1 MGACMSKLKD
11 LDKIAQEAE
20 RAILDAV
27 SLDALEEVRRTYLG
41 RRGIVAQLFDRVP
54 SLPAAQRPQAGRRL
68 NEIRDR
74 LQDTLTRRGE
84 DLQRAEQGL
93 RLADAAIDVTLPG
106 RRIALGRQHV
116 LTRTLEEIERI
127 FFGMGF
133 EIVDGTEVE
142 TDEFNF
148 ERLNMGRDHPARD
161 AQDSFYLT
169 DDLLLRTHT
178 TVVDARVMVGRTPP
192 MRILTTGRCY
202 RRDAPDATHMP
213 VFHQADGFM
222 VGERIT
228 MADLKGVLATFVRQ
242 MFGVEAVYRFVPS
255 YFPFTEPS
263 AELAVWFN
271 GRWLELAGSGMFHP
285 RVLELAGIDPVRH
298 TAFAFGLGI
307 GVDGIERSGGDAVFD
322 LEIAANRG
330 DLMSHL
336 GVARELAAATRTA
349 ARPPAGSLRA
359 DSAVGS
365 DAVRVEVREPALCP
379 RFTAALIAD
388 VTVGPPPDWMAR
400 RLEACGIRSINNV
413 VDVTNYVMLELGQ
426 PMHAFDYDQ
435 VQEGRLVVRQATPGE
450 RLTTLDGVDR
460 LLDPQTLVVADAGR
474 AASIAGIVGGAS
486 TEIRAST
493 RRVLLE
499 AASWHPPMIRR
510 TNKRLA

>member
-1 MGACMSKLKD
+1 MTTSKLKD

-27 SLDALEEVRRTYLG
+27 SLEALEEVRRTYLG
-41 RRGIVAQLFDRVP
+41 RRGIVAQLFDQVP
-54 SLPAAQRPQAGRRL
+54 ALPAAQRPQAGRRL

-74 LQDTLTRRGE
+74 LQDALTRRGE
-84 DLQRAEQGL
+84 ELQREQGL

-106 RRIALGRQHV
+106 RRIALGRRHV

-228 MADLKGVLATFVRQ
+228 MADLKGVLAAFVRQ

-285 RVLELAGIDPVRH
+285 RVLELAGIDPVRY
-298 TAFAFGLGI
+298 TAFAFGLG
-307 GVDGIERSGGDAVFD
+307 
-322 LEIAANRG
+322 
-330 DLMSHL
+330 
-336 GVARELAAATRTA
+336 
-349 ARPPAGSLRA
+349 
-359 DSAVGS
+359 
-365 DAVRVEVREPALCP
+365 
-379 RFTAALIAD
+379 
-388 VTVGPPPDWMAR
+388 
-400 RLEACGIRSINNV
+400 
-413 VDVTNYVMLELGQ
+413 
-426 PMHAFDYDQ
+426 
-435 VQEGRLVVRQATPGE
+435 
-450 RLTTLDGVDR
+450 VDR
-460 LLDPQTLVVADAGR
+460 PAMVRYGIPDIRLFWDNDLRLLQQF
-474 AASIAGIVGGAS
+474 
-486 TEIRAST
+486 
-493 RRVLLE
+493 
-499 AASWHPPMIRR
+499 
-510 TNKRLA
+510 

>member
-1 MGACMSKLKD
+1 MTTSKLKD

-27 SLDALEEVRRTYLG
+27 SLEALEEVRRTYLG
-41 RRGIVAQLFDRVP
+41 RRGIVAQLFDQVP

-74 LQDTLTRRGE
+74 LQDALTRRGE
-84 DLQRAEQGL
+84 ELQREQGL

-133 EIVDGTEVE
+133 EIVDGPEVE

-228 MADLKGVLATFVRQ
+228 MADLKGVLAAFVRQ

-285 RVLELAGIDPVRH
+285 RVLELAGIDLVRY
-298 TAFAFGLGI
+298 GI
-307 GVDGIERSGGDAVFD
+307 PDIRLFWEND
-322 LEIAANRG
+322 L
-330 DLMSHL
+330 
-336 GVARELAAATRTA
+336 
-349 ARPPAGSLRA
+349 
-359 DSAVGS
+359 
-365 DAVRVEVREPALCP
+365 
-379 RFTAALIAD
+379 
-388 VTVGPPPDWMAR
+388 
-400 RLEACGIRSINNV
+400 
-413 VDVTNYVMLELGQ
+413 
-426 PMHAFDYDQ
+426 
-435 VQEGRLVVRQATPGE
+435 
-450 RLTTLDGVDR
+450 R
-460 LLDPQTLVVADAGR
+460 LLQQF
-474 AASIAGIVGGAS
+474 
-486 TEIRAST
+486 
-493 RRVLLE
+493 
-499 AASWHPPMIRR
+499 
-510 TNKRLA
+510 